1 MLGSRENTG
10 IVCPFNPTREL
21 GCTPGQPD
29 LQGRVGMEGK
39 PCLEIYHQISLLGS
53 A

>member
-10 IVCPFNPTREL
+10 IVCPFDLIGDP

-29 LQGRVGMEGK
+29 LQGQVGMEGK
-39 PCLEIYHQISLLGS
+39 RCLEIYRQISLSSS